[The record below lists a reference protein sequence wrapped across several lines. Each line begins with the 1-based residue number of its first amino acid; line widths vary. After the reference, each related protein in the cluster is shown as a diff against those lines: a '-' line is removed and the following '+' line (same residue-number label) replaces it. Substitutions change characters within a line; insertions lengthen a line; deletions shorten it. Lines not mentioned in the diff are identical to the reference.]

1 MDSVTQIV
9 LGAAVGEAAL
19 GKKVGNKAI
28 LWGVIAGTIPDL
40 DIIGRLF
47 LDDITALEWHRGFSH
62 SLMFSLITA
71 PIFGFLIQRFSKN
84 KSGGFKG
91 WTKLMFWGFVTHPL
105 LDCHTTWGTQFF
117 WPFDLRIAYNNIFV
131 VDPLYTIPF
140 MVFLIMA
147 MVKSRENPKRTKL
160 NKIGLIVSSSYMLLT
175 LLLKVY
181 TFGVFKEN
189 LVSQKIH
196 YNRISTRPTPFN
208 SILWT
213 ANVETRDSFLIGY
226 YSVLD
231 DDKQIDFLRYAKNHE
246 LIDSIKNQDQIKRL
260 IKITQDW
267 YLIQNQMDTLV
278 LCDLRFGEMGM
289 NNPTGKFVFKHKLMP
304 VNNEWRVYQINP
316 ENKEAVP
323 MMKRLWKRILGD
335 KSTGD
340 LTKLAKE
347 SSH

>member
-1 MDSVTQIV
+1 
-9 LGAAVGEAAL
+9 
-19 GKKVGNKAI
+19 
-28 LWGVIAGTIPDL
+28 
-40 DIIGRLF
+40 
-47 LDDITALEWHRGFSH
+47 
-62 SLMFSLITA
+62 
-71 PIFGFLIQRFSKN
+71 
-84 KSGGFKG
+84 
-91 WTKLMFWGFVTHPL
+91 
-105 LDCHTTWGTQFF
+105 
-117 WPFDLRIAYNNIFV
+117 
-131 VDPLYTIPF
+131 
-140 MVFLIMA
+140 
-147 MVKSRENPKRTKL
+147 
-160 NKIGLIVSSSYMLLT
+160 MLLT